1 MFLLALIA
9 ILALVSLPTPS
20 ASQGDNTVRPFS
32 YPPRVINSTQQG
44 CPQDDV
50 REAVRNAIIH
60 DIRNAT
66 RNTIIPSLFPDLC
79 SHLGQ
84 NRDYPA
90 ASCSEIP
97 TTCSSGRYWVRSS
110 NGTAV
115 QVYCDLDRVCGSNS
129 TRGWTRVINV
139 NYTDDPSQPCPGE
152 WFPLVYSTE
161 PTRLCG
167 RTRSSAPCVSALFS
181 TYGIRYRHVCGRVI
195 GFADKSPNAFGH
207 GVGQSIEGA
216 YVDGVS
222 LTHGPAAARQHI
234 WTFAAGLFEAVDHAF
249 SCPCV
254 HGAASPSYVGE
265 NYFCESGNSESSY
278 ANVLYASDPLWDG
291 QGCGNPPCC
300 DLDSGPPGMTAPW
313 FWRQLP
319 QDTSD
324 DLEVRICG
332 NQDTTDEDTPLQLVE
347 LYIR

>member
-1 MFLLALIA
+1 MLFLAFVA
-9 ILALVSLPTPS
+9 IALVSLPTPS
-20 ASQGDNTVRPFS
+20 TSQGAVLPLS
-32 YPPRVINSTQQG
+32 YPPRVINSTQQA
-44 CPQDDV
+44 CPQGDV
-50 REAVRNAIIH
+50 REGVRNAIIQ

-66 RNTIIPSLFPDLC
+66 RNTIIPSLCL
-79 SHLGQ
+79 LGQ

-97 TTCSSGRYWVRSS
+97 TSCSSGQYWVRSS

-115 QVYCDLDRVCGSNS
+115 QVYCDLNRVCGCSS
-129 TRGWTRVINV
+129 TGSGGWTRVINV
-139 NYTDDPSQPCPGE
+139 NYNDPSQPCPGE
-152 WFPLVYSTE
+152 WFPLTYSTE

-167 RTRSSAPCVSALFS
+167 RTGSSASCVSALFS

-195 GFADKSPNAFGH
+195 GFADESPDAFGH

-222 LTHGPAAARQHI
+222 LTHGPPGARQHI
-234 WTFAAGLFEAVDHAF
+234 WTFAAGLLETVHPTYPLY

-254 HGAASPSYVGE
+254 GSGTASPSFVGE
-265 NYFCESGNSESSY
+265 NYFCESGNSGSGF

-300 DLDSGPPGMTAPW
+300 DLDSGPPGVTAPW
-313 FWRQLP
+313 FCRQLP

-332 NQDTTDEDTPLQLVE
+332 SQDTTDEDTPLQLVE

>member
-9 ILALVSLPTPS
+9 ILALVSLPTSS
-20 ASQGDNTVRPFS
+20 ASQGDNTVLPLS

-50 REAVRNAIIH
+50 REAVRNAIIQ
-60 DIRNAT
+60 DIRNST
-66 RNTIIPSLFPDLC
+66 RNTIIPSLFC
-79 SHLGQ
+79 SLGQ
-84 NRDYPA
+84 NQDYPA

-97 TTCSSGRYWVRSS
+97 TSCSSGHYWVRSS

-115 QVYCDLDRVCGSNS
+115 QVYCDLDRVCGCNS
-129 TRGWTRVINV
+129 TGGWTRVINV

-152 WFPLVYSTE
+152 WFPITYDTE

-167 RTRSSAPCVSALFS
+167 RTGSIAQCVSALFS

-195 GFADKSPNAFGH
+195 GFADESPDAFGH

-222 LTHGPAAARQHI
+222 LTHGLPGARQHI
-234 WTFAAGLFEAVDHAF
+234 WTFAAGLLETVSSIAPVY

-254 HGAASPSYVGE
+254 SETASPSYVGE
-265 NYFCESGNSESSY
+265 NYFCESGNSGSVWPS
-278 ANVLYASDPLWDG
+278 VLHASDPLWDG

-300 DLDSGPPGMTAPW
+300 DLDSGPPGVTAPW
-313 FWRQLP
+313 FCRQLP
-319 QDTSD
+319 QVTSD

-332 NQDTTDEDTPLQLVE
+332 NQQTGDEDTPLQLVE